1 MTMPVDREANDEYV
15 VVYKH
20 WDRPLQSIYW
30 TYSDNRERA
39 LRAAAATA
47 AADGVTDLRVWKRPK
62 IAPWEQVDW
71 KAEVLGANSTVEPY
85 EQCTGSSVD
94 DA

>member
-1 MTMPVDREANDEYV
+1 MTMPMDREANDEYV
-15 VVYKH
+15 VAYRH

-47 AADGVTDLRVWKRPK
+47 AANGVTDLRVWKRPK

-71 KAEVLGANSTVEPY
+71 KAEVPGANSADAPY
-85 EQCTGSSVD
+85 EQRTETSAHG
-94 DA
+94 A